1 MGIGKLGEKTPM
13 KYCPK
18 CQSYTATEVTTTY
31 SSNYRT
37 KYYQC
42 LVCHLLS
49 TTIERYEE
57 RRVPKQ

>member
-1 MGIGKLGEKTPM
+1 M